1 MSNLTALGVHIYA
14 GGFTVGV
21 SKHFE
26 PLGHLEEGKIG
37 YGAPSAKL
45 NFPHL
50 PMISGVENWK
60 PFIQDLRSRRGVPD
74 LVYCNPPC
82 FSPDTKV
89 LTKSGYVEIK
99 TLVDSKSTEEVLSYD
114 EASQK
119 MVYKKITGWH
129 KNPWTGDVYDISLTN
144 YAAGG
149 RKLARARATANHSF
163 LTQRGWVR
171 ADELTAD
178 DLICT
183 GRVKPNELQHE
194 LIDGMML
201 GDSTI
206 KKSQAQLVTTQISH
220 EYVALKKNALSQFVC
235 GEWKEDTGADWG
247 GGYNRKPRSGFYLK
261 TSGWVK
267 RERARWYDS
276 DGRKVVPR
284 DVRLTA
290 LSLAVWYMDYGTKR
304 STSVVHLCTDNFAVA
319 DVQFLITKLA
329 ELGVKAEL
337 FMNKAYPR
345 IKIGA
350 EGIEA
355 FYGLI
360 APYVSPDMRYKLPAD
375 AVPFN
380 VNLWSLG
387 EGVVDWDRVTI
398 TKLPEPQSLDVY
410 CLDVEDTHNFLTYGG
425 IAHNCAAFSIAGA
438 TMRGGGNAWRT
449 DPRLSCWEN
458 CFSVLEELRPTMY
471 VVESVV
477 RAFTAGRE
485 FVDTFVERA
494 AKMGYAATHT
504 LVDAQY
510 LGLPQVRKR
519 YFLVLHKV
527 GFELPAPN
535 WAPPKTAAEALS
547 EVSDPGYF
555 EPIKDPIQK
564 EMVPGL
570 KQGQAMRP
578 LWEKRMLEEVGP
590 PETWPRS
597 ANGVKG
603 RPRLFL
609 HRIKG
614 DKPIGTITGAYMI
627 KHDEDRMLGMKELA
641 YLNGYPEDYKFEN
654 HPRYHPSLIA
664 RGVSPTVASY
674 LAAGLRQSI
683 ENGKP
688 IKTGEV
694 NLIDYREPPKGVVY

>member
-37 YGAPSAKL
+37 YGTPSAKL

-74 LVYCNPPC
+74 LVYSNPP
-82 FSPDTKV
+82 
-89 LTKSGYVEIK
+89 
-99 TLVDSKSTEEVLSYD
+99 
-114 EASQK
+114 
-119 MVYKKITGWH
+119 
-129 KNPWTGDVYDISLTN
+129 
-144 YAAGG
+144 
-149 RKLARARATANHSF
+149 
-163 LTQRGWVR
+163 
-171 ADELTAD
+171 
-178 DLICT
+178 
-183 GRVKPNELQHE
+183 
-194 LIDGMML
+194 
-201 GDSTI
+201 
-206 KKSQAQLVTTQISH
+206 
-220 EYVALKKNALSQFVC
+220 
-235 GEWKEDTGADWG
+235 
-247 GGYNRKPRSGFYLK
+247 
-261 TSGWVK
+261 
-267 RERARWYDS
+267 
-276 DGRKVVPR
+276 
-284 DVRLTA
+284 
-290 LSLAVWYMDYGTKR
+290 
-304 STSVVHLCTDNFAVA
+304 
-319 DVQFLITKLA
+319 
-329 ELGVKAEL
+329 
-337 FMNKAYPR
+337 
-345 IKIGA
+345 
-350 EGIEA
+350 
-355 FYGLI
+355 
-360 APYVSPDMRYKLPAD
+360 
-375 AVPFN
+375 
-380 VNLWSLG
+380 
-387 EGVVDWDRVTI
+387 
-398 TKLPEPQSLDVY
+398 
-410 CLDVEDTHNFLTYGG
+410 
-425 IAHNCAAFSIAGA
+425 CAAFSIAGA